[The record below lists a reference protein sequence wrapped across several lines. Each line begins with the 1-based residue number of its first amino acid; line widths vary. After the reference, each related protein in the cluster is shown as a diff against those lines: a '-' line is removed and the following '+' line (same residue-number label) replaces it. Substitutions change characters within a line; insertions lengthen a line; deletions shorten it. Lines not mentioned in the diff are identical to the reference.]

1 MDNSRTI
8 AELKTSFIRSQIRT
22 LSAAL
27 EPSEDW
33 RRYGAVPEEGDIS
46 DKAVEEVLQK
56 CMSMFLL
63 ARYASEELILGRFW
77 LLKHGNSKYEIQ
89 AT

>member
-1 MDNSRTI
+1 MENSRTI
-8 AELKTSFIRSQIRT
+8 TELKSSFIRSQIRT

-33 RRYGAVPEEGDIS
+33 RQYGPVPEEGDIS

-56 CMSMFLL
+56 CMPIFLL
-63 ARYASEELILGRFW
+63 FDDALCL
-77 LLKHGNSKYEIQ
+77 
-89 AT
+89 